1 MSSFLHENNN
11 RTIVFCLKRPFVP
24 ACRMQKYG
32 FGKRAVFFS
41 QKSKSDKMLVMI
53 APRASYEAR
62 AVMSAFGA

>member
-1 MSSFLHENNN
+1 MLVMIALQA
-11 RTIVFCLKRPFVP
+11 R
-24 ACRMQKYG
+24 
-32 FGKRAVFFS
+32 